1 MATPTNPNLFVDETS
16 ADPFAVPTVVSAQT
30 NTNNTKTII
39 ANYNDPT
46 LYATPLL
53 QITNDIGGSKGQI
66 QFHNGTTFGGSSNL
80 TFDSNV
86 ANVSKLSLRG
96 DMYIYGNLVANI
108 NTNLNNLRIT
118 GGLGNQVLSTDGTG
132 NLYWV
137 SYDPNIAGGIF
148 NGNSNVIVY
157 PNSDIRFS
165 SNNVPNVVIVNS
177 SGITSAN
184 LTVTGNSNLGS
195 NSNVTLE
202 GGLPGQFLKTDGS
215 GNLSWDQPAGI
226 YMSETAPFVGE
237 GNVWF
242 NTDEGRAYV
251 SYDGTWLDMS
261 PAIMPN
267 PDMYANTITF
277 PDGSVQTTAS
287 GGGGSGNSISNG
299 SSNITIPSASGNIL
313 VNPYG
318 TTTAN
323 RWKFDTDG
331 NITTTNGVAKI
342 IHNSTG
348 GIGIK
353 SSATAKPSLNYAASL
368 IGDVDTSNVV
378 VGSNVVITTD
388 TGNKTWIF
396 DSAGDLTV
404 PGSIVANTGFIVLSN
419 VGGTTS
425 GIYLDGTTGS
435 GNAVLFATNYTI
447 IRANNEGTTK
457 DWTFDTDG
465 NLTFPGGTTTLGEA
479 IGSGFALNTN
489 SDITIL
495 KDDVSGFEVR
505 GETAKI
511 YSNNIPWSFNYLTG
525 ITFPD
530 STVQNTAFTG
540 AVAGASVTGQVGNSA
555 LAGTVYTN
563 AQPNITS
570 VGTLTSV
577 SVSGNV
583 NTSANVNAAYFIGNG
598 SQLTGITAT
607 VAQTVS
613 TNAQPNITSV
623 GTLTNLV
630 VSGNINAQGT
640 TDSGGPT
647 SGALKTSGG
656 LGVVKSATIGHHLYV
671 GNGASLTA
679 FVNPTIVAKEVG
691 ETYIQAALVN
701 ASETGSSD
709 WTAYADN
716 GTEGGGWMDMGV
728 TGSAFNDPA
737 YTVTGTNDGYL
748 FAQAQSGYGG
758 NLVIA
763 TGDQGTTNDIVF
775 ATGGFQ
781 TGNIFGRINHA
792 TQTLDIPAGNANIGG
807 KLDIGGTANIDGNAK
822 FSSNVLILEN
832 LQVNGN
838 INFTGNV
845 TQISGNSGQFFGDAN
860 GIGALYAGISTGYA
874 VVANPVIQAAADT
887 NDYTQIN
894 FQNLNGGNT
903 SSTEY
908 AATADNGDDLTNYI
922 DMGIAGGSWDG
933 TQTNSV
939 GDAAYADDGW
949 VYVQGGTGGGNL
961 ILGATSTNKKV
972 KILVGGAGNAN
983 VKATFDIG
991 GLSVIGNVRADNLF
1005 GDGGNLSNV
1014 QAANVSGLGN
1024 LALLDKDGNASNI
1037 LYGNGVFASAGAA
1050 SYGNSN
1056 VATYLA
1062 SYGSNT
1068 ITTTGNVSVGN
1079 IIATNIG
1086 NIASINLTGSTS
1098 NVLHGN
1104 GVFAPGYGD
1113 SNVATLLGAFGSNSV
1128 STTGNITSANVFTSA
1143 NVSVAGNVYSGLG
1156 GSKGFVLGNINSR
1169 FMAVGSNSYITLGQN
1184 IVVSPDQASSASAG
1198 LQVTGGGYILAPNGA
1213 RVITLGNDGSANIT
1227 TNLNLPNG
1235 GNLSLSTG
1243 GVTAGGSITRN
1254 GSMTATSWG
1263 SSGIGLKLSPSTY
1276 TDSSTAAGTLA
1287 AQYIHSMGSP
1297 TFAFSNAV
1305 TVTNAA
1311 TLYVNSP
1318 TAGTNATLT
1327 NPWAIY
1333 TNGNIGAAALS
1344 VSGNLTVSGSGAITM
1359 PNRPAFRVVGTGGQ
1373 ISSVTTVTSA
1383 NWTQDFQQGTALD
1396 GTTGVFTA
1404 PLAGLYQVNLVVR
1417 TYTNAGVTSQCM
1429 IMKTA
1434 ISGGTTSTAVM
1445 VEWAANT
1452 TMNHTGASTVI
1463 KLAVGDTLTF
1473 RVTVGSISFDANDNW
1488 SVAFIG

>member
-1 MATPTNPNLFVDETS
+1 MATPTNPNLFVDESS
-16 ADPFAVPTVVSAQT
+16 ADPFAVPTVISAET

-86 ANVSKLSLRG
+86 ANVSRLNLRG

-118 GGLGNQVLSTDGTG
+118 GGLGNQILATDGTG
-132 NLYWV
+132 NLSWV

-177 SGITSAN
+177 SGITVN
-184 LTVTGNSNLGS
+184 GNSNLGA
-195 NSNVTLE
+195 NSNVKLA

-226 YMSETAPFVGE
+226 YMSDSAPFVGE

-251 SYDGTWLDMS
+251 SYDGTWVDMS

-277 PDGSVQTTAS
+277 PDGSVFTTAN
-287 GGGGSGNSISNG
+287 GGGGNPFNQDLNTDDSVTFNSVGATTVNVSQING
-299 SSNITIPSASGNIL
+299 TNPGDEL
-313 VNPYG
+313 V
-318 TTTAN
+318 
-323 RWKFDTDG
+323 
-331 NITTTNGVAKI
+331 IQ
-342 IHNSTG
+342 
-348 GIGIK
+348 
-353 SSATAKPSLNYAASL
+353 
-368 IGDVDTSNVV
+368 
-378 VGSNVVITTD
+378 
-388 TGNKTWIF
+388 
-396 DSAGDLTV
+396 
-404 PGSIVANTGFIVLSN
+404 
-419 VGGTTS
+419 
-425 GIYLDGTTGS
+425 
-435 GNAVLFATNYTI
+435 
-447 IRANNEGTTK
+447 ANNRN
-457 DWTFDTDG
+457 WTFETSG
-465 NLTFPGGTTTLGEA
+465 NLTFPDGTTLGQA
-479 IGSGFALNTN
+479 AGSGFSVITN
-489 SDITIL
+489 DDITIL
-495 KDDVSGFEVR
+495 KDAVTGFQVR
-505 GETAKI
+505 GGNVKI
-511 YSNNIPWSFNYLTG
+511 YSNNIAWNFDRYTG

-530 STVQNTAFTG
+530 ATIQTTAFTG
-540 AVAGASVTGQVGNSA
+540 T
-555 LAGTVYTN
+555 AGTVTTA

-577 SVSGNV
+577 SLTGNV
-583 NTSANVNAAYFIGNG
+583 KTNANVLATGNISTAANVTGNYILGNG

-607 VAQTVS
+607 IAQAVTN
-613 TNAQPNITSV
+613 NAQPNITSV
-623 GTLTNLV
+623 GTLTNLI
-630 VSGNINAQGT
+630 VSGNIQAQGT

-656 LGVVKSATIGHHLYV
+656 LGVAKSATIGHHLYV

-709 WTAYADN
+709 WVAYSDN

-728 TGSAFNDPA
+728 TGSNFSDPE
-737 YTVTGTNDGYL
+737 YTVTGTNDGYI

-763 TGDQGTTNDIVF
+763 TGDQGTISDIVF
-775 ATGGFQ
+775 ATGGFL
-781 TGNIFGRINHA
+781 TGNVFGRIVHA
-792 TQTLDIPAGNANIGG
+792 TQTLDIPAGSANIGG
-807 KLDIGGTANIDGNAK
+807 KLEVGGTANVDGNAK

-874 VVANPVIQAAADT
+874 IVANPVIQAAADT

-961 ILGATSTNKKV
+961 VLGATSSGKKV

-983 VKATFDIG
+983 VKATFDTG
-991 GLSVIGNVRADNLF
+991 GLSVIGNVRTGNLF

-1024 LALLDKDGNASNI
+1024 VALLNRDGNASNV
-1037 LYGNGVFASAGAA
+1037 LYGNGVFASASAGA

-1068 ITTTGNVSVGN
+1068 LTTTGNVSVGN
-1079 IIATNIG
+1079 IIGNGQALTGIAGANVTGQVGFAAVANSVAVANVVGIG
-1086 NIASINLTGSTS
+1086 NIATVNLTGSSS

-1104 GVFAPGYGD
+1104 GVFAPPASASYGN
-1113 SNVATLLGAFGSNSV
+1113 SNVVSLLDAFGSNTV
-1128 STTGNITSANVFTSA
+1128 STTGNITS
-1143 NVSVAGNVYSGLG
+1143 GN
-1156 GSKGFVLGNINSR
+1156 
-1169 FMAVGSNSYITLGQN
+1169 
-1184 IVVSPDQASSASAG
+1184 
-1198 LQVTGGGYILAPNGA
+1198 
-1213 RVITLGNDGSANIT
+1213 
-1227 TNLNLPNG
+1227 
-1235 GNLSLSTG
+1235 LSTG
-1243 GVTAGGSITRN
+1243 GRVAATGNIVTGGQIQSSAFSGGNISWTVANQTDFQGAIKVGGTGVIKGPGGASSITLNNNGANIPIIGVTSTGVSTSTTTGVLIVSGGAGIAGNTYVGGSLVRTGAI
-1254 GSMTATSWG
+1254 SQTSWG
-1263 SSGIGLKLSPSTY
+1263 AGGVGLRVLSSTY
-1276 TDSSTAAGTLA
+1276 TDTSTAAGTQVVSIINTMQAPALA
-1287 AQYIHSMGSP
+1287 Y
-1297 TFAFSNAV
+1297 SNAV
-1305 TVTNAA
+1305 TVTDAA
-1311 TLYVNSP
+1311 TLSVSAP
-1318 TAGTNATLT
+1318 TAGTNATIT
-1327 NPWAIY
+1327 NPWAII
-1333 TNGNIGAAALS
+1333 TTGAVS
-1344 VSGNLTVSGSGAITM
+1344 ISGNVTVNGSAGIIM

-1373 ISSVTTVTSA
+1373 ISSVTTVTGSS
-1383 NWTQDFQQGTALD
+1383 WTQDFQQGSALN
-1396 GTTGVFTA
+1396 GTTGIFTA
-1404 PLAGLYQVNLVVR
+1404 PVAGLYQVNLVVR
-1417 TYTNAGVTSQCM
+1417 TFTNSGVSSQAV
-1429 IMKTA
+1429 IEKN
-1434 ISGGTTSTAVM
+1434 STVIIM

-1452 TMNHTGASTVI
+1452 TMNHTGGSTVV
-1463 KLAVGDTLTF
+1463 KLAVGDTLSF
-1473 RVTVGSISFDANDNW
+1473 RVLLGSISFDSNDNW